1 MHCTNCGWNN
11 PEGSTVCEKCQQ
23 PLAYATPTS
32 TIPTVSR
39 PTVPIVQ
46 QSYPAGYAER
56 PTVPQGASYHAPS
69 YPAPSYPATD
79 GEKTHLENSPSEDS
93 GKGTNTVG
101 LWIAVGVLSVLTLIF
116 IFLYTNEKRSVAYW
130 QQRHA
135 SSVRDNKELQ
145 AHIEKVADVCPIVI
159 TEIQMGN
166 TKSGG
171 QIISDYGK
179 KIYSSKTQFLKA
191 RISYM
196 TVDANVN
203 DDIELKYNLYTPS
216 GKLSTGTSSPRGYSS
231 SGEVEISSYDTSAEI
246 FGWGYSQSGHWAA
259 GTYKFEIYYAD
270 RCIGVKTFTIY

>member
-216 GKLSTGTSSPRGYSS
+216 TGTSSPSGYSS

>member
-203 DDIELKYNLYTPS
+203 DDIELKYKLYTPS
-216 GKLSTGTSSPRGYSS
+216 GKLSTGTSSPSGYSS